1 LIITNF
7 DRIRVINLRER
18 SDRRMA
24 MVREF
29 QALGASNH
37 PKLAFHEAV
46 RTSTAGPWR
55 SIGEHGCFLSHLAVI
70 REAAEANESV
80 LVLEDDCDFT
90 RAAHGDL
97 PVMDVLWGGYKLHET
112 HIEGAHCIGFSA
124 KAAKRLVPYLT
135 ALLDQTSPPPVDGA
149 YILFCRDNPDL
160 RVLACSPMLA
170 VQRPSDSNIATSSRG
185 NKCPLLRNVVK
196 ATRPLKRALKR
207 RIHIQGEG
215 QDAFEALINRLKFDA
230 SKSADPE
237 KWQGS

>member
-1 LIITNF
+1 LIIANF
-7 DRIRVINLRER
+7 DRVRVINLRER

-29 QALGASNH
+29 RALGASNH
-37 PKLAFHEAV
+37 AKIAFHDAV
-46 RTSTAGPWR
+46 RPRTALPWR

-70 REAAEANESV
+70 KDAAEANESV

-90 RAAHGDL
+90 RAAHRDL
-97 PVMDVLWGGYKLHET
+97 PVVDVLWGGYKLHEA

-124 KAAKRLVPYLT
+124 KAARRLVPYL
-135 ALLDQTSPPPVDGA
+135 AELLNQTSPPPVDGA

-170 VQRPSDSNIATSSRG
+170 VQRPSDSNIAASSRA
-185 NKCPLLRNVVK
+185 NHPLLRSAVR

-207 RIHIQGEG
+207 RINIQGQG
-215 QDAFEALINRLKFDA
+215 QGAFEALINRLKFDA
-230 SKSADPE
+230 SRAADPE
-237 KWQGS
+237 KSQGS